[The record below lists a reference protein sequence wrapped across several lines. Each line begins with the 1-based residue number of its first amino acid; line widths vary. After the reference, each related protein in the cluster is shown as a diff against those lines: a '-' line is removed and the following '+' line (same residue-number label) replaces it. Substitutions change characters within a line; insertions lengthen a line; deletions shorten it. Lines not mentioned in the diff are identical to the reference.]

1 MKSDTQVDVLFVGAG
16 PASLAGAIRLKQ
28 LLNQAGRTESVAVI
42 EKGRRIGHHCLS
54 GAIFEADVLDEL
66 VPNWRER
73 RDRFVV
79 SALANRVE
87 RDELYYLYNSRSGL
101 RIPHRLVPDTMRHD
115 GNLMIS
121 LSEMVRWLASIA
133 GETGV
138 EVYPGF
144 AAGKLIIE
152 DDWVKGVRLVD
163 RGLDPHGR
171 PQSNHCPGET
181 IHAGVTVLGEGSLGP
196 MGAQLIR
203 SFGLDRGRNQQL
215 VSLGVKEIIR
225 LPEGNSFGPNR
236 AVHTTG
242 FPNIGTFGGGTLY
255 SMEENVVAVA
265 LVLGLDWRRAD
276 LNPQHELQ
284 VFKSHALV
292 REWLKDGTVI
302 EYGAKT
308 LPEGGYYAV
317 PELVANGAMMI
328 GDDAGLT
335 NVAKLKGLHYAIK
348 SGIVAAEAIAEAI
361 AQGSY
366 ASDRLKGYE
375 RRLAQSFVIKDLAA
389 SRNYRQVF
397 AKAGPRLGLPLS
409 LVQGW
414 LPRLATRPDHAGLR
428 PAAGKKK
435 KVNGVD
441 RLSDVAFSGTNHR
454 EEAPSH
460 IDILNTALC
469 DDCRARFGLYPCE
482 AFCPGEVYRAVNGQ
496 MVLSPTNCLH
506 CQTCRAKCPYQNV
519 HWKLPEGG
527 DGPMYRR
534 M

>member
-1 MKSDTQVDVLFVGAG
+1 MKTEEQVDVLFVGAG

-28 LLNQAGRTESVAVI
+28 LLNQAGRTESVVVI
-42 EKGRRIGHHCLS
+42 EKGGRIGHHCLS
-54 GAIFEADVLDEL
+54 GAIFEAEVLDDL
-66 VPNWRER
+66 LPGWRER

-79 SALANRVE
+79 NALANRVE
-87 RDELYYLYNSRSGL
+87 RDELYYLYSRDSGV
-101 RIPHRLVPDTMRHD
+101 RIPHRLVPQTMRHD
-115 GNLMIS
+115 GNLMVS
-121 LSEMVRWLASIA
+121 LSEMARWMASIA
-133 GETGV
+133 GEVGV

-144 AAGKLIIE
+144 AAGKLIVKG
-152 DDWVKGVRLVD
+152 DWVKGVRLVD
-163 RGLDPHGR
+163 RGLDQRGQ
-171 PQSNHCPGET
+171 PQSNHSPGET
-181 IHAGVTVLGEGSLGP
+181 INAGITVLGEGSLGP
-196 MGAQLIR
+196 LGRQLIGR
-203 SFGLDRGRNQQL
+203 FELDRGRNQSM

-225 LPEGNSFGPNR
+225 LPEGNDFGPNR

-242 FPNIGTFGGGTLY
+242 FPNVGTFGGGTLY
-255 SMEENVVAVA
+255 SMEENLVAVA
-265 LVLGLDWRRAD
+265 LVLGLDWPRAN

-292 REWLKDGTVI
+292 RKWLKGGKVI

-317 PELVANGAMMI
+317 PELVANGAMII

-348 SGIVAAEAIAEAI
+348 SGMLAAEAIFDALVE
-361 AQGSY
+361 GSY
-366 ASDRLKGYE
+366 SAEQLKGYE
-375 RRLAQSFVIKDLAA
+375 RRLAKSFVMKDLAA
-389 SRNYRQVF
+389 ARNYRQVF
-397 AKAGPRLGLPLS
+397 SKAGPLFGMPLS

-414 LPRLATRPDHAGLR
+414 LPRLHNRADHDGLR
-428 PAAGKKK
+428 PLAGKED
-435 KVNGVD
+435 KVKGVD
-441 RLSDVAFSGTNHR
+441 RLTDVAFSGTHHR

-460 IDILNTALC
+460 IDILNTSLC

-496 MVLSPTNCLH
+496 LVLSPTNCLH